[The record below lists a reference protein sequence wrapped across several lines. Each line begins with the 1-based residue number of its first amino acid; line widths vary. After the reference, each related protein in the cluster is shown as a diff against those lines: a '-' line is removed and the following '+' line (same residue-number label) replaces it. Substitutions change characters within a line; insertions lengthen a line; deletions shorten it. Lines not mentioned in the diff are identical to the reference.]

1 MGSLADKLVYSG
13 YSNKVEKRGQKAMA
27 QCSFEVVLLNLDSS
41 GGLDETQNMGKYWQR
56 NL

>member
-41 GGLDETQNMGKYWQR
+41 GGLEETQNMGKYWQR